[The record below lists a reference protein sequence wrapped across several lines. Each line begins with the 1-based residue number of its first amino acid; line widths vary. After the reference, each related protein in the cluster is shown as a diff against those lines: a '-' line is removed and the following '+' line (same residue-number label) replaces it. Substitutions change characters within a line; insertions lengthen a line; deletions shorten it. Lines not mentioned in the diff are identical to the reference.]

1 MKKEIKINKME
12 GIGDIM
18 ENYVVNGKVVVI
30 TLDDGRE
37 VKASTEY
44 LENMVKNLDIDMEEA
59 VLTWLEDEE
68 YLINEEQEELHK
80 ASKGTRIGNVVGAK
94 AEKPK
99 TQKERTKKENPTKE
113 MIIAEIAKVL
123 PNFAENVVIEN
134 AGKLITLTIGE
145 DAFKID
151 LVQKRK
157 PKK

>member
-1 MKKEIKINKME
+1 ME

-68 YLINEEQEELHK
+68 YLINEEQEELHR
-80 ASKGTRIGNVVGAK
+80 ATKGTRIGNVVGAK

-134 AGKLITLTIGE
+134 TGKLITFTIGE

>member
-1 MKKEIKINKME
+1 
-12 GIGDIM
+12 M
-18 ENYVVNGKVVVI
+18 ENYVINGKVVTI

-68 YLINEEQEELHK
+68 YLINEEQEELHR
-80 ASKGTRIGNVVGAK
+80 ATKGTRVGNVVGAK

-134 AGKLITLTIGE
+134 AGKLITFTIGE

>member
-1 MKKEIKINKME
+1 ME
-12 GIGDIM
+12 KFIID
-18 ENYVVNGKVVVI
+18 GKVVVI

-44 LENMVKNLDIDMEEA
+44 LENMVKNLDIDMEDA

-68 YLINEEQEELHK
+68 YLINEEQEELHQ
-80 ASKGTRIGNVVGAK
+80 ATKGTRIGKVVGAK
-94 AEKPK
+94 ADKPK

-113 MIIAEIAKVL
+113 MIIAEIAKIL

-134 AGKLITLTIGE
+134 AGKLITFNIG
-145 DAFKID
+145 DDVFKLD

-157 PKK
+157 PKTK

>member
-1 MKKEIKINKME
+1 MKKE

-18 ENYVVNGKVVVI
+18 ENYVINGKVVTI

-68 YLINEEQEELHK
+68 YLINEEQEELNK
-80 ASKGTRIGNVVGAK
+80 ATKGTRVGNVIGAK

-99 TQKERTKKENPTKE
+99 TQKERAKKENPTKE

-123 PNFAENVVIEN
+123 PNFAENVVVEN
-134 AGKLITLTIGE
+134 AGKLITFTIGE
-145 DAFKID
+145 DMFKID

-157 PKK
+157 PKTK

>member
-1 MKKEIKINKME
+1 MKKE

-18 ENYVVNGKVVVI
+18 ENYVINGKVVTI

-44 LENMVKNLDIDMEEA
+44 LENMVKNLNIDMEEA

-80 ASKGTRIGNVVGAK
+80 ATKGTRVGNVIGAK

-99 TQKERTKKENPTKE
+99 TQKERVKKENPTKE

-123 PNFAENVVIEN
+123 PNFAENVVVEN
-134 AGKLITLTIGE
+134 AGKLITFTIGE

-157 PKK
+157 PKTK

>member
-1 MKKEIKINKME
+1 MKKE

-18 ENYVVNGKVVVI
+18 ENYVINGKVVTI

-68 YLINEEQEELHK
+68 YLINEEQEELNK
-80 ASKGTRIGNVVGAK
+80 ATKGTRVGNVIGAK

-99 TQKERTKKENPTKE
+99 TQKERVKKENPTKE

-123 PNFAENVVIEN
+123 PNFAENVVVEN
-134 AGKLITLTIGE
+134 AGKLITFTIGE
-145 DAFKID
+145 DMFKID

-157 PKK
+157 PKTK

>member
-1 MKKEIKINKME
+1 
-12 GIGDIM
+12 M
-18 ENYVVNGKVVVI
+18 ENYVINGKVVTI

-68 YLINEEQEELHK
+68 YLINEEQEELNK
-80 ASKGTRIGNVVGAK
+80 ATKGTRVGNVIGAK

-99 TQKERTKKENPTKE
+99 TQKERVKKENPTKE
-113 MIIAEIAKVL
+113 MIIAKIAKVL
-123 PNFAENVVIEN
+123 PNFAENVVVEN
-134 AGKLITLTIGE
+134 AGKLITFNIGE
-145 DAFKID
+145 DTFKID

-157 PKK
+157 PKTK

>member
-1 MKKEIKINKME
+1 
-12 GIGDIM
+12 M

-37 VKASTEY
+37 VKASTQY

-68 YLINEEQEELHK
+68 YLINDEQEELHK
-80 ASKGTRIGNVVGAK
+80 ATKGTRIGNVVGAK

-134 AGKLITLTIGE
+134 AGKLITFTIGE
-145 DAFKID
+145 DTFKID

>member
-1 MKKEIKINKME
+1 
-12 GIGDIM
+12 M
-18 ENYVVNGKVVVI
+18 ENYVINGKVVTI

-80 ASKGTRIGNVVGAK
+80 ATKGTRVGNVIGAK

-99 TQKERTKKENPTKE
+99 TQKERVKKENPTKE

-123 PNFAENVVIEN
+123 PNFAENVIVEN
-134 AGKLITLTIGE
+134 AGKLITFNIGE
-145 DAFKID
+145 DIFKID

-157 PKK
+157 PKTK

>member
-1 MKKEIKINKME
+1 
-12 GIGDIM
+12 M
-18 ENYVVNGKVVVI
+18 ENYVINGKVVTI

-68 YLINEEQEELHK
+68 YLINEEQEELHR
-80 ASKGTRIGNVVGAK
+80 ATKGTRVGNVIGAK

-134 AGKLITLTIGE
+134 AGKLITFTIGE

>member
-1 MKKEIKINKME
+1 
-12 GIGDIM
+12 M
-18 ENYVVNGKVVVI
+18 ENYVINGKVVTI

-68 YLINEEQEELHK
+68 YLINEEQEELNK
-80 ASKGTRIGNVVGAK
+80 ATKGTRVGNVIGAK

-99 TQKERTKKENPTKE
+99 TQKERIKKENPTKE

-123 PNFAENVVIEN
+123 PNFAENVVVEN
-134 AGKLITLTIGE
+134 AGKLITFTIGE
-145 DAFKID
+145 DMFKID

-157 PKK
+157 PKTK

>member
-1 MKKEIKINKME
+1 
-12 GIGDIM
+12 M
-18 ENYVVNGKVVVI
+18 ENYVINGKVVTI

-44 LENMVKNLDIDMEEA
+44 LENMVKNLNIDMEEA

-68 YLINEEQEELHK
+68 YLINEEQEALNK
-80 ASKGTRIGNVVGAK
+80 ATKGTRVGNVIGAK

-99 TQKERTKKENPTKE
+99 TQKERVKKENPTKE

-123 PNFAENVVIEN
+123 PNFAENVVVEN
-134 AGKLITLTIGE
+134 AGKLITFTIGE
-145 DAFKID
+145 DMFKID

-157 PKK
+157 PKTK